1 MSEKDLKQPWFIYSA
16 CGPFT
21 KNKNPKIKKIKE
33 LMIYLSKRTRWHSMT
48 YGDFKDLA
56 RRAASEKVL
65 WDKAL
70 VLQMQNMM
78 DIKDAL
84 LQWFINF
91 FIKTHVRWRF
101 KNENM
106 LNQKLVE

>member
-1 MSEKDLKQPWFIYSA
+1 M
-16 CGPFT
+16 
-21 KNKNPKIKKIKE
+21 
-33 LMIYLSKRTRWHSMT
+33 WHSMT
-48 YGDFKDLA
+48 YGNFKDLA
-56 RRAASEKVL
+56 RRATSEKVL

-91 FIKTHVRWRF
+91 FIKTNFRRRF

-106 LNQKLVE
+106 LNQILVE

>member
-1 MSEKDLKQPWFIYSA
+1 
-16 CGPFT
+16 
-21 KNKNPKIKKIKE
+21 
-33 LMIYLSKRTRWHSMT
+33 MT

-84 LQWFINF
+84 L
-91 FIKTHVRWRF
+91 K
-101 KNENM
+101 
-106 LNQKLVE
+106 